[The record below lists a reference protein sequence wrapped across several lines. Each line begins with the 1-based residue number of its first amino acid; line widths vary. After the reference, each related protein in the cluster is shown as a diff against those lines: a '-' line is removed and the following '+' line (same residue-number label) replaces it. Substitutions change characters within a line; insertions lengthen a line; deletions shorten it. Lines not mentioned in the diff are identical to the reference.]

1 MELGDDPVAVSR
13 APQGAAGIPSDPHAP
28 RRHASMRLARKLA
41 LALVLGIFAV
51 MAAYAYVQV
60 RREVSVFESDL
71 DASARRGRALLV
83 SFRAAWR
90 DGGEERA
97 RALVDEIGS
106 VLGDEVQSRWIR
118 LDATGENGPSVE
130 LDPTARAAL
139 AAGEVHWLIH
149 TTRDGEM
156 RRYAYIPMAVGE
168 PTILEASVSLRDQQ
182 TFIRMSHET
191 IVFATVVIALVCG
204 VIALLLGV
212 RFVGRPVTQIVE
224 QARRMGMGDFSHRL
238 AIAQSDEIGELS
250 ADMNQLCDRLT
261 AARDAVAA
269 ATEARITAL
278 EQLRHADR
286 LATVGQLAS
295 GVAHELGTPL
305 SVVSARAEML
315 RAGDAAPAEVVETGA
330 VIVEQTARMT
340 AIIRQ
345 LLDLSRRRGPQL
357 GVADVRPIVTRTAG
371 LLATLARSQNVVVDI
386 VTPPEPLLVEV
397 DPSQLQQ
404 ALSHVVMNAIQS
416 MPTGGRASIRMR
428 TCEAQPPT
436 RPNVPRGEYVCIT
449 VEDEGSG
456 IAPEHLPRVFEPFF
470 TTKDAGRGTGLGL
483 SVTEGILRDHHGWIA
498 VASVVGRG
506 SRFDVYLPLR
516 HSAAHA
522 QAI

>member
-1 MELGDDPVAVSR
+1 MKLT
-13 APQGAAGIPSDPHAP
+13 
-28 RRHASMRLARKLA
+28 RKLA
-41 LALVLGIFAV
+41 FALVLGILIV
-51 MAAYAYVQV
+51 MAGYAYLQV
-60 RREVSVFESDL
+60 RREVTLFESDVETR
-71 DASARRGRALLV
+71 DQRGEAFFLTLRLMWQ
-83 SFRAAWR
+83 SE
-90 DGGEERA
+90 GEERT
-97 RALVDEIGS
+97 RTLVAEIAS
-106 VLGDEVQSRWIR
+106 
-118 LDATGENGPSVE
+118 
-130 LDPTARAAL
+130 AL
-139 AAGEVHWLIH
+139 ADHVETRWVRVDGTSAARPTVTLAPADRQAIAAGQIVRIVRR
-149 TTRDGEM
+149 TDGGDL
-156 RRYAYIPMAVGE
+156 RRFAYIPMAAGE
-168 PTILEASVSLRDQQ
+168 PAVLEVSKSLRREL
-182 TFIRMSHET
+182 TFVRMNRA
-191 IVFATVVIALVCG
+191 ATVLATVLITLVCGLIALVLG
-204 VIALLLGV
+204 ALL
-212 RFVGRPVTQIVE
+212 VGRPINLVRE
-224 QARRMGMGDFSHRL
+224 QARRMGAGDFSTRL
-238 AIAQSDEIGELS
+238 SLPQHDEIGEMAS
-250 ADMNQLCDRLT
+250 EMNLLCDRLV
-261 AARDAVAA
+261 AARDELAN